1 MATMP
6 MFKGKK
12 EFLEII
18 NRGIEIFRGFFN
30 ERKEK

>member
-18 NRGIEIFRGFFN
+18 NRGIEIFRGFLV
-30 ERKEK
+30 KGKQ